1 MEKQNERTRKFAE
14 KAAAESSAREYE
26 LFGAAERT
34 AKFTAYLEK
43 VVTHAKIDYLRHME
57 KLNGREELAE
67 DMSNVVEHGE
77 LPSMSDVFLFEAVR
91 AVTLEQIAT
100 GEDLYAAILTLSP
113 LEKEVLFHTYVEDMP
128 PKEAARLMGLSV
140 VWVRQV
146 KNRALDKLLL
156 LYEPM
161 INRHSR
167 IHGHVDEDLRQ
178 FIYLRILVNLKYFRG

>member
-1 MEKQNERTRKFAE
+1 MENCPPCPT
-14 KAAAESSAREYE
+14 
-26 LFGAAERT
+26 
-34 AKFTAYLEK
+34 
-43 VVTHAKIDYLRHME
+43 I
-57 KLNGREELAE
+57 
-67 DMSNVVEHGE
+67 
-77 LPSMSDVFLFEAVR
+77 FLFEAVR

>member
-1 MEKQNERTRKFAE
+1 MKELENLLKKLLRHHLPAKMNYLVQLNELPSLRPIWK
-14 KAAAESSAREYE
+14 
-26 LFGAAERT
+26 
-34 AKFTAYLEK
+34 K

-77 LPSMSDVFLFEAVR
+77 LPSMSDDFLFEAVR

-146 KNRALDKLLL
+146 KNRALDKLRKAMM
-156 LYEPM
+156 EKE
-161 INRHSR
+161 
-167 IHGHVDEDLRQ
+167 G
-178 FIYLRILVNLKYFRG
+178 F